1 MSDETFALKD
11 KKCYAGYY
19 CPNLGTKVDASDG
32 SYSVTPALLGNVVPN
47 AIKCPKGH
55 YCETGSATPTICPIG
70 YYEPREGSDICQECP
85 PGYYCPLAKL
95 VDAFTKI
102 STTDPSTT
110 PIVCSVGY
118 CESGVGQP
126 ALCPDGSFSNSTLLK
141 MATAEECLPCP
152 LGMYCNKGILQ
163 GLCDAGYFC
172 DFSAKQFRDDGKI
185 CPQGF
190 FCPTGTKMPL
200 RCPKTLYWGGTG
212 ATDVSFCGPCP
223 AGYYCVAND
232 PIIRMCPS
240 GHFCPNQTIEPI
252 PCQVGTYNPWKR
264 SLNSSSCINCP
275 VGSNC
280 NKRGIDDF
288 TKYPCPPGSYCPTLG
303 QITPP
308 IACPG
313 GTYRNTTSAG

>member
-1 MSDETFALKD
+1 MEETGPCDEKFFCPIGSSSKNGYTNTYVFGLSLSGLCPKGHTCAAGTIAPTPCPIGTFNPSVGQTVCLPCTPGYFCDEQGMSDETFALKD

-85 PGYYCPLAKL
+85 PGYYCPLAKV
-95 VDAFTKI
+95 VDSFTKI

-152 LGMYCNKGILQ
+152 LGMYCNKGIL
-163 GLCDAGYFC
+163 
-172 DFSAKQFRDDGKI
+172 
-185 CPQGF
+185 
-190 FCPTGTKMPL
+190 
-200 RCPKTLYWGGTG
+200 
-212 ATDVSFCGPCP
+212 
-223 AGYYCVAND
+223 
-232 PIIRMCPS
+232 
-240 GHFCPNQTIEPI
+240 
-252 PCQVGTYNPWKR
+252 
-264 SLNSSSCINCP
+264 
-275 VGSNC
+275 
-280 NKRGIDDF
+280 
-288 TKYPCPPGSYCPTLG
+288 
-303 QITPP
+303 
-308 IACPG
+308 
-313 GTYRNTTSAG
+313 